1 MNYRKRRATDELLP
15 TTRPPKIPR
24 SNHTY
29 LQSASEHAALLPNTA
44 LSTRWVKA
52 AEDLYTL
59 VGDTAGAMLNFF
71 LRGGGLFSRPES
83 QQDSAPSPREPQ
95 QLPSPPSTSPSV
107 QSISPPQQP
116 APLPADLPPPPRR
129 RQPSKENAVAS
140 SSTQIDRSPESSRE
154 NVTNTGLLTPTTSQ
168 TSAGSSSTSFLG
180 LNPELS
186 AEQRVR
192 AAIHEAARRQNG
204 LLRQHKPRRK
214 HIFEQRH
221 KKEVREDRIKTREE
235 MITQLW
241 NIRRGRGGMYPV
253 HRYERH

>member
-83 QQDSAPSPREPQ
+83 EQGAFGRY
-95 QLPSPPSTSPSV
+95 LN
-107 QSISPPQQP
+107 I
-116 APLPADLPPPPRR
+116 LC
-129 RQPSKENAVAS
+129 
-140 SSTQIDRSPESSRE
+140 
-154 NVTNTGLLTPTTSQ
+154 VT
-168 TSAGSSSTSFLG
+168 
-180 LNPELS
+180 
-186 AEQRVR
+186 
-192 AAIHEAARRQNG
+192 
-204 LLRQHKPRRK
+204 
-214 HIFEQRH
+214 
-221 KKEVREDRIKTREE
+221 D
-235 MITQLW
+235 
-241 NIRRGRGGMYPV
+241 Y
-253 HRYERH
+253 